1 LILARGGLSAFD
13 PKRTSQLPACSAPR
27 HGFGIERRP
36 IQLLAAGRRAY
47 ARDKQKQCCPPGE
60 TMSCHPHLLA
70 VSLGFATLLSG
81 AALAQMPATALTGLV
96 SSTEESAMEG
106 VLVSASKT
114 GSAITVTVVT
124 GKDGR
129 FSFPASKVPPGQY
142 SLRVRAVGYDLDNRK
157 TIEIPE
163 RQTTS
168 LDLKLRKTGDL
179 AAQLS
184 NGEWLMSMP
193 GTDQQKGQLLNCV
206 GCHTLER
213 IVRSKYDADAFLTQ
227 ILPRMQGYVNQSIP
241 AHPQLRRAERL
252 MEERGDQRV
261 QVYRAAAEY
270 LSTINLSA
278 GSPWNYALKMFARPA
293 GRATRVIYT
302 EYDLPRATI
311 SPHDVIVDADGMVW
325 YSSFGEQNLG
335 RLDPK
340 TGQVTEFPIPE
351 HKPGF
356 PTGGLG
362 LRADKDGNL
371 WLGNMY
377 QATIIKFDRKA
388 ESFKFWPLSP
398 EQNIDA
404 AQVNMVSPQSAYLDG
419 KVWTQNNGFAGVHRL
434 DIATG
439 KIETWQPFKSAPK
452 GEVHNIYD
460 VIPDSKNNV
469 YFTDFR
475 HQHIGRIDAKTGEVK
490 LFEAPTARSSPRR
503 GSMDAQDRLWFGE
516 YRGDRIGMF
525 DTKTEQFKEW
535 KINTRWASPYDV
547 ILDKNEEAWTGS
559 MVTDQV
565 TRLDT
570 KTGVMVDYLLPRSTN
585 IRRVFVDNRTT
596 PVTFW
601 VGNNHGA
608 SIVKIEPL
616 D

>member
-1 LILARGGLSAFD
+1 MPAVRHILVTSKKDVSAREEIMF
-13 PKRTSQLPACSAPR
+13 
-27 HGFGIERRP
+27 F
-36 IQLLAAGRRAY
+36 RA
-47 ARDKQKQCCPPGE
+47 
-60 TMSCHPHLLA
+60 LVIA
-70 VSLGFATLLSG
+70 VSLAFTALSSG
-81 AALAQMPATALTGLV
+81 GPLAQGPVAALAGLV
-96 SSTEESAMEG
+96 RSTQSGAMEG

-114 GSAITVTVVT
+114 GSSVTVTVVT
-124 GKDGR
+124 DKDGR
-129 FSFPASKVPPGQY
+129 FSFPARRLAPGQY
-142 SLRVRAVGYDLDNRK
+142 SLGVRAAGYDLEGPKVVEITEQK
-157 TIEIPE
+157 T
-163 RQTTS
+163 TK
-168 LDLKLRKTGDL
+168 LDLQLRKTEDL

-184 NGEWLMSMP
+184 NGEWLASLP

-213 IVRSKYDADAFLTQ
+213 ITRSKYDADAFLTQ
-227 ILPRMQGYVNQSIP
+227 VLPRMQGYVNQSIP

-261 QVYRAAAEY
+261 QVYREAAEY
-270 LSTINLSA
+270 LSTINLST
-278 GSPWNYALKMFARPA
+278 GSQWSYALKTFERPT

-302 EYDLPRATI
+302 EYGLPRETI
-311 SPHDVIVDADGMVW
+311 SPHDVIVDADGIVW

-340 TGQVTEFPIPE
+340 SGQVTEYPIPE

-362 LRADKDGNL
+362 LRADNDGNL

-377 QATIIKFDRKA
+377 QATIIKFDRKT
-388 ESFKFWPLSP
+388 ESFQFWPLPP

-404 AQVNMVSPQSAYLDG
+404 AQVNMVSPQSSHVDG

-434 DIATG
+434 DVATG
-439 KIETWQPFKSAPK
+439 KIETWEPFKNSPK
-452 GEVHNIYD
+452 GEPHNIYD

-475 HQHIGRIDAKTGEVK
+475 QQHVGRIDAKTGEVK
-490 LFEAPTARSSPRR
+490 LFEAPTARSAPRR

-525 DTKTEQFKEW
+525 DTRTEQFREW
-535 KINTRWASPYDV
+535 KLTTRWASPYDV
-547 ILDKNEEAWTGS
+547 VLDKNENAWTGS
-559 MVTDQV
+559 MITDQV

-570 KTGVMVDYLLPRSTN
+570 KTGEMVDYLLPKSTN
-585 IRRVFVDNRTT
+585 IRRVFVDNTTT
-596 PVTFW
+596 PVSFW
-601 VGNNHGA
+601 VGSNHGA
-608 SIVKIEPL
+608 SIIKVEPL

>member
-1 LILARGGLSAFD
+1 MNIFREKTMYSRALLVVVNLA
-13 PKRTSQLPACSAPR
+13 
-27 HGFGIERRP
+27 
-36 IQLLAAGRRAY
+36 
-47 ARDKQKQCCPPGE
+47 
-60 TMSCHPHLLA
+60 
-70 VSLGFATLLSG
+70 FAIPLSG
-81 AALAQMPATALTGLV
+81 AALAQTPATALTGLV
-96 SSTEESAMEG
+96 SSAENDVMEG
-106 VLVSASKT
+106 VLVSASKM
-114 GSAITVTVVT
+114 GSPVTVTVVT

-129 FSFPASKVPPGQY
+129 FTFPASKLAQGQY
-142 SLRVRAVGYDLDNRK
+142 SLGVRAIGYELDAHK
-157 TIEIPE
+157 AIEITE
-163 RQTTS
+163 QKTTT
-168 LDLKLRKTGDL
+168 LDLKLRKTEDL

-184 NGEWLMSMP
+184 NGEWLASIP

-213 IVRSKYDADAFLTQ
+213 IVRSRYDAEAFLTQ
-227 ILPRMQGYVNQSIP
+227 LLPRMQGYVNQSIP

-278 GSPWNYALKMFARPA
+278 GSQWSYALKTFARPT

-302 EYDLPRATI
+302 EYGLPRETI
-311 SPHDVIVDADGMVW
+311 SPHDVIVDADGIVW

-340 TGQVTEFPIPE
+340 SGKVTEYPIPV

-388 ESFKFWPLSP
+388 ESFQFWPLPP

-404 AQVNMVSPQSAYLDG
+404 AQVNMASPQSSHLDG

-439 KIETWQPFKSAPK
+439 KIETWQPFKHAPK
-452 GEVHNIYD
+452 GEPHNIYD

-475 HQHIGRIDAKTGEVK
+475 QQHIGRIDAKTGEVK
-490 LFEAPTARSSPRR
+490 LFEVPTARSSPRR

-525 DTKTEQFKEW
+525 DTRTEQFKEW
-535 KINTRWASPYDV
+535 KLTTRWASPYDV
-547 ILDKNEEAWTGS
+547 ILDKNENAWTGS
-559 MVTDQV
+559 MITDQV

-570 KTGVMVDYLLPRSTN
+570 KTGEMVDYLLPRSTN
-585 IRRVFVDNRTT
+585 IRRVFVDNTTT
-596 PVTFW
+596 PISFW
-601 VGNNHGA
+601 VGSNHGA
-608 SIVKIEPL
+608 SIIKVEPL